1 MCERGYSRP
10 LGLSESAGRM
20 QPSEQP
26 QARPEESAN
35 KTVVVLSLWVSG
47 GLVCYITTAN
57 RAPPESLLELQNL
70 KPPLQT
76 YWIIIC
82 ILTRFADDYMHIKA
96 WEHWIVLFQQH
107 NSADPRE
114 LAGEKPFINAL
125 SSAFLKQIT
134 WHPRLPC
141 SWRGHVTQFLPVRC
155 QPREGFPF
163 GIESKLEGK
172 PWLSGLPASS
182 CLGQGQC
189 LELEQVPCNHEA
201 TS

>member
-1 MCERGYSRP
+1 MGLDCWRTGGLLERETQLTASISHHMCERGYSRP

-76 YWIIIC
+76 Y
-82 ILTRFADDYMHIKA
+82 
-96 WEHWIVLFQQH
+96 
-107 NSADPRE
+107 
-114 LAGEKPFINAL
+114 
-125 SSAFLKQIT
+125 
-134 WHPRLPC
+134 
-141 SWRGHVTQFLPVRC
+141 
-155 QPREGFPF
+155 
-163 GIESKLEGK
+163 
-172 PWLSGLPASS
+172 
-182 CLGQGQC
+182 
-189 LELEQVPCNHEA
+189 
-201 TS
+201 